1 MPDAAGLECALS
13 RIYGT
18 LRHEYA
24 PDPSAPPPDTVAQQ
38 VLDALAATPLT
49 AEELRCVIG
58 CDARSCL
65 ELLSE
70 LTLRAA
76 SSASS
81 MDDTRLLP
89 RSARTI
95 AAWCTIGR
103 NTSNGR
109 ETMGCHA

>member
-70 LTLRAA
+70 LTVAGRVERLIDGRYAA
-76 SSASS
+76 SAAA
-81 MDDTRLLP
+81 LLE
-89 RSARTI
+89 RSLHGAQ
-95 AAWCTIGR
+95 
-103 NTSNGR
+103 
-109 ETMGCHA
+109 